1 MSLFKRL
8 FILLFGNPEPA
19 PTVAPPTVAP
29 PVVSEQPVAPGTRIR
44 FHPQLVAKLTGE
56 HRLLLSLFGETSNAA
71 AQGNVVVAA
80 ERLEAFR
87 VALQGHL
94 LTENIRL
101 YVYLQHMWA
110 DDPSS
115 YDLIHDFRHEMDGIG
130 KAVMGF
136 LTTYKELG
144 KSPELLKAFVHDLSG
159 IGKVLLSRI
168 EREESTLYPLYSDY
182 SSSN

>member
-8 FILLFGNPEPA
+8 FNLLFGSPEPA
-19 PTVAPPTVAP
+19 PTVAPPVIP
-29 PVVSEQPVAPGTRIR
+29 EQPVAPGTRIR
-44 FHPQLVAKLTGE
+44 FHPQLVTQLSAE

-71 AQGNVVVAA
+71 AHGNVALAA

-115 YDLIHDFRHEMDGIG
+115 YELIHDFRHEMDAIG

-136 LTTYKELG
+136 LTKYKELAR
-144 KSPELLKAFVHDLSG
+144 SPELLRAFAHDLAG

-168 EREESTLYPLYSDY
+168 EREESTLYPLYSD
-182 SSSN
+182 SSPVN